1 MSPAPAAVSPGL
13 RESKKRETRR
23 RILES
28 AFELFQ
34 RRGYAGTSLADIAE
48 RAAVAPRTVSNYFP
62 AKIDLLVA
70 YREDMLGLFERSLT
84 QRSELSPLE
93 RVGAALRAVARENER
108 HPSGRIV
115 QQLLARHASYN
126 TLRRMQDRF
135 QTDIESTISS
145 GQLTPGADPA
155 LAALALAAAHLAVLQ
170 RWSQSEG
177 GSLVRQV
184 EALFRQW
191 RRGVQREA

>member
-1 MSPAPAAVSPGL
+1 MSPTPAEVSPGL

-23 RILES
+23 RILEA

-145 GQLTPGADPA
+145 GQLTPSADPA

-177 GSLVRQV
+177 GSLVGQV